1 MSEQAD
7 AKVGIVVVSHSA
19 PLARAAVDLAREMLH
34 RDDVRIEV
42 AAGLD
47 EHTFGTDAMQI
58 HDAIVAAEGGAGVVV
73 VMDLGSA
80 LLSTEL
86 ALDLLDDDARGR
98 VVLCPAPL
106 VEGLVVAVVTAA
118 GGAGREAV
126 AAEAAS
132 ALEGKRAHLA
142 HHLPQPVG
150 TQPAAPSG
158 TQGQAE
164 VEDRGVF
171 VVTAPHGLHARP
183 AARLVQEAQAFDARV
198 SLRNLTTGAG
208 PVAASSLSRVATL
221 GARHGHEVEVTASGP
236 EAEAAVGHLL
246 ALAARSFDE
255 GPAVGGSG
263 AMSAAPIA
271 ADVPPPAVGVPA
283 PAGPLPGAPGVGI
296 GPAWSPQ
303 AVRIDVPDAATAD
316 PAADRA
322 ALDAAL
328 ADVSRALTVVRDR
341 AAREI
346 GEADAAIFDAHLLFL
361 ADDALVGAARAAIDA
376 GRAAAPAW
384 ADAVGRLEADLAALD
399 DPYLRARAADVR
411 AVGDQVLRSLLGL
424 PEPIAAGDGVLVAAD
439 LTPAEAAEL
448 DPTRVAAVVL
458 AHGSATAH
466 AAILARGKGIPVV
479 VAAGDGVLATSP
491 GTLVAVDGGTGEV
504 VVDPAPDV
512 LARFTERRDRL
523 AAARA
528 EAAALA
534 GETAVTADGHRVLVG
549 ANLGSLP
556 DAVAAAA
563 AGADLA
569 GLVRTEFLFLGRD
582 RAPDVDEQQAA
593 YLALAEALG
602 GRPLTLRTLDVGGDK
617 PLGYVPAPREANP
630 FLGLRGLRLS
640 LAHPGLLVDQLLAIV
655 RTAHETP
662 VGVMFPM
669 VTTVAEVRAARALL
683 DEAVAKEGRGVPP
696 GLQVGIM
703 VEVPAVALKT
713 ARIAPL
719 VDFLSIGT
727 NDLTQYATAA
737 ERGNGSVASVGDP
750 FDPGV
755 LRLVQHVCDA
765 AGQAVVAVCGEL
777 AADPLA
783 TPLLVGLGVGEL
795 SVSPVAVA
803 EVKAA
808 VRRVDR
814 GAARVLAQR
823 AVDLEG
829 ADDVRRA
836 LGAAVR

>member
-118 GGAGREAV
+118 GGASREAV
-126 AAEAAS
+126 AAEAAA

-142 HHLPQPVG
+142 HHLAQPLG
-150 TQPAAPSG
+150 AEPTAPSG
-158 TQGQAE
+158 TQGQAD

-198 SLRNLTTGAG
+198 SLRNLTTGGG

-236 EAEAAVGHLL
+236 EAAAAVTHVL

-255 GPAVGGSG
+255 GPTVGGSG
-263 AMSAAPIA
+263 AETAAP
-271 ADVPPPAVGVPA
+271 VGMPA
-283 PAGPLPGAPGVGI
+283 PTGPLPAAPGIGI

-328 ADVSRALTVVRDR
+328 ADVARALTVVRDR

-376 GRAAAPAW
+376 GSAAAPAW
-384 ADAVGRLEADLAALD
+384 AAAVGRLEADLAALD

-411 AVGDQVLRSLLGL
+411 AVGDQVLRSLLGV
-424 PEPIAAGDGVLVAAD
+424 PEPISAGDGVLVAAD

-479 VAAGDGVLATSP
+479 VAAGDGVLATAP

-512 LARFTERRDRL
+512 LARFAERRDRL

-534 GETAVTADGHRVLVG
+534 GEAAVTTDGHRVLVG

-582 RAPDVDEQQAA
+582 AAPDVDEQQAA

-640 LAHPGLLVDQLLAIV
+640 LAHPGLLADQLLAIV

-669 VTTVAEVRAARALL
+669 VTTAAEVRAARALL
-683 DEAVAKEGRGVPP
+683 DEAVAKEGRGAPP

-765 AGQAVVAVCGEL
+765 AGDTMVAVCGEL

-783 TPLLVGLGVGEL
+783 TPLLVGLGVAEL

-814 GAARVLAQR
+814 GAARRLAQR